1 MKSLIV
7 CFFTAILLGY
17 LIAPSLISLIDD
29 SKEVAIFIDLN
40 EEEENKEEATKDFE
54 IKINT
59 FENKP
64 TFSEKIYLKR
74 SKTIVSFHKY
84 ASKYLEV
91 NTPPP
96 KQLF

>member
-1 MKSLIV
+1 MKSFIV
-7 CFFTAILLGY
+7 SFFTAVLLGY
-17 LIAPSLISLIDD
+17 LILPSLISLIDD
-29 SKEVAIFIDLN
+29 GKEVAIYIDLN

-59 FENKP
+59 LENKP
-64 TFSEKIYLKR
+64 SFSEKIYLKR
-74 SKTIVSFHKY
+74 KKTNVSFHNY